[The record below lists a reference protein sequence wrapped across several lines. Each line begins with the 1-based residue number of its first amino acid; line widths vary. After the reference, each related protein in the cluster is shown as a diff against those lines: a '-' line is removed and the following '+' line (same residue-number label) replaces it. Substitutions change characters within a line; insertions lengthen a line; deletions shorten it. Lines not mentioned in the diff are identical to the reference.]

1 MHMLYSRMAATHLT
15 IPTARGLQMTF
26 YRAFSILL
34 TNASHTG
41 LPACI
46 LSFTIVA
53 GSSLVHT
60 SELEGGAHQK
70 KGEVACRQACDCRD
84 NITC

>member
-1 MHMLYSRMAATHLT
+1 
-15 IPTARGLQMTF
+15 MTF

-34 TNASHTG
+34 TNTSHTG
-41 LPACI
+41 LLACI

-53 GSSLVHT
+53 GSLLVHT

-70 KGEVACRQACDCRD
+70 KGEVAYAGRHVIVVIISLVE
-84 NITC
+84 NSI